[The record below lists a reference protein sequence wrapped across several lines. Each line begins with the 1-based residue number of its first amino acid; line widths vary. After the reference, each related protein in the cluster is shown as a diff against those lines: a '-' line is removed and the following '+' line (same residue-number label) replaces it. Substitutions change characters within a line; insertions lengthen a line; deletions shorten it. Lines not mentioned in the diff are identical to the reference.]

1 MTPEETDWNREMI
14 VQITDDFD
22 LNKIA
27 ESGQCFRVKSLEN
40 GMFRFITQH
49 HVLYIS
55 KIADREYSVSCS
67 KEEWSSV
74 WTSYFDLD
82 RCYQELR
89 KTIPK
94 TDPFLRKAAEEG
106 AGIRLLSQDHW
117 ETLISFI
124 ISQRKSIPAIKNSVE
139 AICAMFG
146 TAISTPYE
154 VVYSFPTAEEL
165 LSAGVSRDDLLKCKV
180 GYRANYIL
188 DAISQVAHGSLSL
201 DDLEMLAD
209 DALIQ
214 TLIGIYGVGKK
225 VANCVCL
232 FSYNRSA
239 SAPVDTWIQ
248 KVIDK
253 YYGGIDPLCSYGDCA
268 GIMQQYIF
276 YYAQKHK
283 KEFD

>member
-1 MTPEETDWNREMI
+1 MI

-27 ESGQCFRVKSLEN
+27 ESGQCFRVKRFES
-40 GMFRFITQH
+40 GMFRFIMQNR
-49 HVLYIS
+49 VLYIS
-55 KIADREYSVSCS
+55 KAADGEYSVSCS
-67 KEEWSSV
+67 SEEWRSV

-89 KTIPK
+89 KAIPK

-124 ISQRKSIPAIKNSVE
+124 ISQRKSIPAIKSSVE

-146 TAISTPYE
+146 RAISTPYE
-154 VVYSFPTAEEL
+154 VVYTFPTAEEL
-165 LSAGVSRDDLLKCKV
+165 LTAGVTKDDLLGCKV

-188 DAISQVAHGSLSL
+188 DAISQVAHGTLSL
-201 DDLEMLAD
+201 DDLEMCTD
-209 DALIQ
+209 EALIRN
-214 TLIGIYGVGKK
+214 LSGIHGVGKK

-232 FSYNRSA
+232 FSYNRTA

-253 YYGGIDPLCSYGDCA
+253 YYEGIDPLCTNGECA

-283 KEFD
+283 REFD

>member
-1 MTPEETDWNREMI
+1 MI
-14 VQITDDFD
+14 AQITDDFD

-27 ESGQCFRVKSLEN
+27 ESGQCFRVKSFEN
-40 GMFRFITQH
+40 GMFRFITQN

-55 KIADREYSVSCS
+55 KAADGEYSVNCS
-67 KEEWSSV
+67 SEEWSSV

-89 KTIPK
+89 KAIPK
-94 TDPFLRKAAEEG
+94 TDPFLLKAAEEG

-124 ISQRKSIPAIKNSVE
+124 ISQRKSIPAIKSSVE
-139 AICAMFG
+139 AICARFG
-146 TAISTPYE
+146 RAISTPYE
-154 VVYSFPTAEEL
+154 VVYTFPTAEEL
-165 LSAGVSRDDLLKCKV
+165 LTAGVTKDDLLGCKV

-188 DAISQVAHGSLSL
+188 DAISQVAQGALSL
-201 DDLEMLAD
+201 DDLEMCTD
-209 DALIQ
+209 DALIRN
-214 TLIGIYGVGKK
+214 LAGVHGVGKK

-232 FSYNRSA
+232 FSYNRTA

-253 YYGGIDPLCSYGDCA
+253 YYGGIDPLCDYGECA

>member
-1 MTPEETDWNREMI
+1 MI

-27 ESGQCFRVKSLEN
+27 ESGQCFRVKRFES
-40 GMFRFITQH
+40 GMFRFIMQNR
-49 HVLYIS
+49 VLYIS
-55 KIADREYSVSCS
+55 KAADGEYSVSCS
-67 KEEWSSV
+67 SEEWRSV

-89 KTIPK
+89 KAIPK
-94 TDPFLRKAAEEG
+94 TDPFLRKADGEG

-124 ISQRKSIPAIKNSVE
+124 ISQRKSIPAIKSSVE

-146 TAISTPYE
+146 RAISTPYE
-154 VVYSFPTAEEL
+154 VVYTFPTAEEL
-165 LSAGVSRDDLLKCKV
+165 LTAGVTKDDLLGCKV

-188 DAISQVAHGSLSL
+188 DAISQVAHGTLSL
-201 DDLEMLAD
+201 DDLEMCTD
-209 DALIQ
+209 EALIRN
-214 TLIGIYGVGKK
+214 LSGIHGVGKK

-232 FSYNRSA
+232 FSYNRTA

-253 YYGGIDPLCSYGDCA
+253 YYEGIDPLCTNGECA

-283 KEFD
+283 REFD

>member
-1 MTPEETDWNREMI
+1 MALIKNENREMI
-14 VQITDDFD
+14 AQITDDFD

-27 ESGQCFRVKSLEN
+27 ESGQCFRAKRFEN
-40 GMFRFITQH
+40 GMFRFITQN

-55 KIADREYSVSCS
+55 KAADGEYSVNCS
-67 KEEWSSV
+67 SEEWRSV
-74 WTSYFDLD
+74 WASYFDLN
-82 RCYQELR
+82 RCYQALR

-94 TDPFLRKAAEEG
+94 TDPFLLKAAEEG

-124 ISQRKSIPAIKNSVE
+124 ISQRKSIPAIKSSVE
-139 AICAMFG
+139 AICARFG
-146 TAISTPYE
+146 TAISTPHE
-154 VVYSFPTAEEL
+154 VVYTFPTAEEL
-165 LSAGVSRDDLLKCKV
+165 LSAGSTRDDLLGCKV

-188 DAISQVAHGSLSL
+188 DAISQVAQGALSL
-201 DDLEMLAD
+201 DDLEICTD
-209 DALIQ
+209 EALIRN
-214 TLIGIYGVGKK
+214 LSGVHGVGKK

-232 FSYNRSA
+232 FSYNRTA

-253 YYGGIDPLCSYGDCA
+253 YYGGIDPLCDYGECA

>member
-1 MTPEETDWNREMI
+1 MI

-27 ESGQCFRVKSLEN
+27 DSGQCFRVKRFES
-40 GMFRFITQH
+40 GMFRFIMQNR
-49 HVLYIS
+49 VLYIS
-55 KIADREYSVSCS
+55 KAADGEYSVSCS
-67 KEEWSSV
+67 SEEWSSV

-89 KTIPK
+89 KAIPK

-124 ISQRKSIPAIKNSVE
+124 ISQRKSIPAIKSSVE

-146 TAISTPYE
+146 RAISTPYE
-154 VVYSFPTAEEL
+154 IVYTFPTAEEL
-165 LSAGVSRDDLLKCKV
+165 LTAGVTKDDLLGCKV

-188 DAISQVAHGSLSL
+188 DAISQVAQGTLSL
-201 DDLEMLAD
+201 DDLEMCTD
-209 DALIQ
+209 DALISNL
-214 TLIGIYGVGKK
+214 TGVYGVGKK

-232 FSYNRSA
+232 FSYNRTA

-253 YYGGIDPLCSYGDCA
+253 YYEGIDPLCTYGECA

-283 KEFD
+283 REFD